1 MPDTI
6 TAGEYGYDLFQAGV
20 VAMWP
25 MGHWA
30 IPGYSEVKFKWDVAP
45 MPKGPVTQATSVNS
59 AGFVVAKDTKYP
71 EAAWKFVKFALSPEG
86 QSRLTELGLA
96 IPMQKAIA
104 ESPTFLER
112 KVGDM
117 TINQKIFLDS
127 LAFARVKPI
136 FKGYTLWASAVG
148 DGMAS
153 IWTGEAELDPSLDE
167 AVKAADAVLAEQK

>member
-1 MPDTI
+1 
-6 TAGEYGYDLFQAGV
+6 
-20 VAMWP
+20 
-25 MGHWA
+25 
-30 IPGYSEVKFKWDVAP
+30 
-45 MPKGPVTQATSVNS
+45 
-59 AGFVVAKDTKYP
+59 
-71 EAAWKFVKFALSPEG
+71 
-86 QSRLTELGLA
+86 
-96 IPMQKAIA
+96 MQKAIA

-153 IWTGEAELDPSLDE
+153 IWTGEAELDPTLDE